1 MEFPFGHHHGHHHH
15 RREEEE
21 EEREEH
27 RYPPPGYHHD
37 DVQPPPPSSY
47 FSGGSE
53 EYGRPAYPPVQH
65 VSHDG
70 GSGFDQPRPYPPAPG
85 YYGGGDGEHLHHHRP
100 PNSSGTHHFGGHEG
114 WAEEPSQ
121 PRQPTVRIFTKAE
134 ENYSL
139 SIRDGKVILAPND
152 RSDDYQHWIKD
163 LRYSTKVK
171 DEEGFPSFALI
182 NKVTGEALKHSIG
195 ATHPVRLVPYN
206 PDYLD
211 ESVLWA
217 ESRDTGESFRC
228 IRMCSGNGSRVITRG
243 GRLFLTEKREGV
255 PIFTCLYR
263 RRFSLRIN
271 CHRGELVIPSWSKLF
286 MLVKL

>member
-1 MEFPFGHHHGHHHH
+1 VSFSYDVSCRAVDISSRGSVHGCTRRYSGSRHRARIKQIDSTHMEFPFGHHHGHHHH

-152 RSDDYQHWIKD
+152 RSDDYQAQI
-163 LRYSTKVK
+163 L
-171 DEEGFPSFALI
+171 
-182 NKVTGEALKHSIG
+182 NQ
-195 ATHPVRLVPYN
+195 VRLVPYN

-217 ESRDTGESFRC
+217 ESRDTGEGFRC
-228 IRMCSGNGSRVITRG
+228 IRMVNNIRLNFDAYHGDKDHG
-243 GRLFLTEKREGV
+243 GVRDGTILVLWEWLKGDNQRWKIV
-255 PIFTCLYR
+255 PYFA
-263 RRFSLRIN
+263 
-271 CHRGELVIPSWSKLF
+271 PSY
-286 MLVKL
+286 